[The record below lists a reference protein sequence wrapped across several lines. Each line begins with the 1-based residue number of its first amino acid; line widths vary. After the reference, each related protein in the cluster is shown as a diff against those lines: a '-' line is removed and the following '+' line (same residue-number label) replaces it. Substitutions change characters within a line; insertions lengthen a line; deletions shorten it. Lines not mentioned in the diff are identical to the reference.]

1 MIEMT
6 NDEQLLAELR
16 EALRTAEEVPTEF
29 VAAGKAAFAW
39 RTVDAELA
47 ALADEVP
54 GGAELAGIRTEH
66 AVVRAL
72 SFRAANISIEL
83 EVTAEAIL
91 GQIVPPGAGHV
102 EVQTQTGTEREA
114 AVDDSGWFRIR
125 PLPSAMFRL
134 HLRTGSGDVVTEWI
148 TL

>member
-1 MIEMT
+1 MT
-6 NDEQLLAELR
+6 NDIQLLAELR
-16 EALRTAEEVPTEF
+16 EALRTADEVPAEF

-47 ALADEVP
+47 ALTEEMSGEA
-54 GGAELAGIRTEH
+54 ALAGMRAEQ

-72 SFRAANISIEL
+72 SFRTASMSIEL

-91 GQIVPPGAGHV
+91 GQVVPPSAGRV
-102 EVQTQTGTEREA
+102 EVQSHEGTERESM
-114 AVDDSGWFRIR
+114 VDESGWFTIR
-125 PLPSAMFRL
+125 PLPSTIFRL
-134 HLRTGSGDVVTEWI
+134 HLSTGSGDVVTEWI